1 MGLWLQHELLVAF
14 AGGSIEAGQNT
25 VLKFPTNALPA
36 HIDEFLVSLEQGGE
50 QPLWMPVKLSHGG
63 ALGAAPQAVQAIATW
78 AQGQTH
84 RVIHLA
90 RPYGTSVDTQNR
102 FARTLPGM
110 TALYFAE
117 RVESGQ
123 IAQSRFE
130 ALQAVAPMVQ
140 AMDGGDLRST
150 VRGQAVALVCFAGAR
165 SEFLNTLYSKSAAD
179 SVRGISDFL
188 ELLKNLLQTMG
199 GGLVNQLDAVQLGL
213 LSSLVYQLFLN
224 TDQHGAYDVS
234 GKRYQ
239 AGVRGIS
246 VKLTSVNHPKELVD
260 LAGDD
265 VPLKSYLTKSA
276 VVGGRTRAQLGPE
289 DVPKIAGTAKPIR
302 FIELSVFDTGPGMGL
317 RWLSRKSGARSY
329 ADFAVGDELA
339 AVRECFEKHATTKS
353 VQSAGVGLSTAVS
366 AMGKLNAFMTL
377 RTGRMSLYQDF
388 STGVAQSDF
397 VPKPRRPK
405 GQSAPLIAG
414 TGYTVCF
421 RVS

>member
-1 MGLWLQHELLVAF
+1 M
-14 AGGSIEAGQNT
+14 
-25 VLKFPTNALPA
+25 LKFPTNALPA
-36 HIDEFLVSLEQGGE
+36 HIDEFLLSLEQGGQ

-84 RVIHLA
+84 RVIQLA
-90 RPYGTSVDTQNR
+90 HPYGTSVDTQNR

-117 RVESGQ
+117 RVECGQ
-123 IAQSRFE
+123 VTQSRFE
-130 ALQAVAPMVQ
+130 ALQAVAPMVK

-165 SEFLNTLYSKSAAD
+165 SEFLNPLYSKSGPD
-179 SVRGISDFL
+179 TVRGISEFL
-188 ELLKNLLQTMG
+188 DLLKNLLQTMS
-199 GGLVNQLDAVQLGL
+199 GGLASQLDGVQLGL

-234 GKRYQ
+234 GKRYE

-246 VKLTSVNHPKELVD
+246 VKLTSVNHPKELID

-265 VPLKSYLTKSA
+265 VPLKSYLTKST
-276 VVGGRTRAQLGPE
+276 VVRGQGRVQPDAGE
-289 DVPKIAGTAKPIR
+289 APKEAGIGKPIR

-317 RWLSRKSGARSY
+317 RWLSKKSGALSY
-329 ADFAVGDELA
+329 ADFGVADELA

-388 STGVAQSDF
+388 STGVAQSNF

-405 GQSAPLIAG
+405 GQAAPQIAG

>member
-1 MGLWLQHELLVAF
+1 M
-14 AGGSIEAGQNT
+14 
-25 VLKFPTNALPA
+25 LKFPTNALPA
-36 HIDEFLVSLEQGGE
+36 HIDDFLLSLKPGE
-50 QPLWMPVKLSHGG
+50 PQALWMPVKLSHGG

-78 AQGQTH
+78 AQGQTN
-84 RVIHLA
+84 RVLQLA
-90 RPYGTSVDTQNR
+90 HPYGSSVDTQNR

-123 IAQSRFE
+123 ASQSRFD
-130 ALQAVAPMVQ
+130 ALKAVAPLVK
-140 AMDGGDLRST
+140 AMDEGDLRST

-165 SEFLNTLYSKSAAD
+165 SEFLNPLYSKSEPD
-179 SVRGISDFL
+179 NVRGITDFRK
-188 ELLKNLLQTMG
+188 LLKGLLQTMS
-199 GGLVNQLDAVQLGL
+199 GGLASQLDGPQLGL

-224 TDQHGAYDVS
+224 TDQHGASDVF
-234 GKRYQ
+234 GRRYE
-239 AGVRGIS
+239 AGARGIA
-246 VKLTSVNHPKELVD
+246 VKLTSINHPSELIE

-265 VPLKSYLTKSA
+265 VPLKSYLAKST
-276 VVGGRTRAQLGPE
+276 VPRNRDKVLEGGRAAPRE
-289 DVPKIAGTAKPIR
+289 AGFARPIR

-317 RWLSRKSGARSY
+317 RWLSKKSDAQSY
-329 ADFAVGDELA
+329 ADFSVADELD

-353 VQSAGVGLSTAVS
+353 VQNAGVGLSTAVN
-366 AMGKLNAFMTL
+366 AMGKLSAFMTL

-397 VPKPRRPK
+397 SPKPRRPK
-405 GQSAPLIAG
+405 GQAAPQIAG